1 MHAHSDSPRHDVAP
15 PLSVALQV
23 PLMHFHVNQM
33 LALAQWTAT
42 LWLFGQ
48 NQLSRYS
55 TYLRGGVPL
64 DA

>member
-1 MHAHSDSPRHDVAP
+1 MHAPSNSSRHDVAP
-15 PLSVALQV
+15 SQSLALQV

-42 LWLFGQ
+42 LWLFGH

-55 TYLRGGVPL
+55 TYLSGGVPI